1 MCFRRR
7 ETKAVRKTRASQV
20 TSSDKLARLQSEFE
34 FPLQLA
40 KQLLSREQMKR
51 DSARQSQVVWD
62 LRMKLVEMK
71 AKNPTLG
78 EKTDDELFVDK
89 ERKPP

>member
-1 MCFRRR
+1 
-7 ETKAVRKTRASQV
+7 
-20 TSSDKLARLQSEFE
+20 
-34 FPLQLA
+34 
-40 KQLLSREQMKR
+40 MKR

-71 AKNPTLG
+71 VKNPTLG
-78 EKTDDELFVDK
+78 EKADDELFVDK